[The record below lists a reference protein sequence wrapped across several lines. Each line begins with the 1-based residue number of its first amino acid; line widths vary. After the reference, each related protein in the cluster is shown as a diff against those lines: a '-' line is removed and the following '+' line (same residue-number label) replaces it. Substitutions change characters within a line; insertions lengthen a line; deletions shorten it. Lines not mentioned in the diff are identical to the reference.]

1 MDAPADSN
9 RSQLTSSS
17 KENGE
22 PSLESIRRILLA
34 REVERINQLEEERT
48 RLEADIAGLQARLIA
63 LQAELAAAEGRLH
76 DETNTLAAEI
86 DDAIARRVQTAP
98 EEMAEALGPVMA
110 GALRVQERRAHEE
123 LVDAISPVIS
133 ESIELQIR
141 NSRQSLVEAL
151 FPIIGE
157 MAQRYIGEFFRE
169 LQRNIDARLK
179 STLGPERFARRLR
192 ARLRGVPVAD
202 LEMRD
207 ALPFSVRE
215 LFLIQSGTGILLARA
230 GTGEAADSDLIS
242 GMLTAVREFMHD
254 SFGHEESIDPMD
266 EIQYG
271 EQRIIIQDGRLCYLA
286 VVIRGV
292 EPPGFR
298 AELRRFLTRLQSTEY
313 QSLQT
318 FDGDMTRLGAILPAV
333 DQLAVDLNRMVTPR
347 DAPKPLPRSQKLFLA
362 LGGLAGLLFL
372 GLACFYLQFTLA
384 LLPLAFG
391 DPTPTNTLTP
401 SPTQTATITST
412 PTATATTPPTTTAT
426 PAATATSSPTPTP
439 TTTPTTRPSPTNI
452 PFSVV
457 TNRPVWAFSEPDLA
471 AQQVGTLDAG
481 TPVTIIAYQS
491 PWLLV
496 EWDDDNGPQQ
506 GWLSERWVDFSG
518 TPPPDLFA
526 TPEG

>member
-1 MDAPADSN
+1 MDAPADSE
-9 RSQLTSSS
+9 RSEQSLASP
-17 KENGE
+17 ENGD
-22 PSLESIRRILLA
+22 PSLASIRRILFA
-34 REVERINQLEEERT
+34 GEIERINQLEDEKT
-48 RLEADIAGLQARLIA
+48 RLEADIAGLQARLAA
-63 LQAELAAAEGRLH
+63 LQAEVAAAEARLH
-76 DETNTLAAEI
+76 DETITLAAGI
-86 DDAIARRVQTAP
+86 DDAIARRAQVAP
-98 EEMAEALGPVMA
+98 EEMAKAIGPVMA
-110 GALRVQERRAHEE
+110 GALRVQESRAHEE

-141 NSRQSLVEAL
+141 TSRQSLVEAL

-179 STLGPERFARRLR
+179 STLGPERFARRVS
-192 ARLRGVPVAD
+192 ARLHGVPVSD

-215 LFLIQSGTGILLARA
+215 VFLIQSGTGILLARA
-230 GTGEAADSDLIS
+230 GGEETTDSDLIS

-254 SFGHEESIDPMD
+254 SFGREESVDPMD

-271 EQRIIIQDGRLCYLA
+271 EQRIIIQDGRLSYLA
-286 VVIRGV
+286 VVIRGI

-298 AELRRFLTRLQSTEY
+298 AELRRFLTRLQTDEY

-318 FDGDMTRLGAILPAV
+318 FDGDMSKLDAISPAV
-333 DQLAVDLNRMVTPR
+333 DQLAVDLNRMV
-347 DAPKPLPRSQKLFLA
+347 APGEAQKPLPRSQKLFLV
-362 LGGLAGLLFL
+362 LGGLAGLVLL

-391 DPTPTNTLTP
+391 DPTPTNTITP
-401 SPTQTATITST
+401 SPS
-412 PTATATTPPTTTAT
+412 PTATA
-426 PAATATSSPTPTP
+426 TP
-439 TTTPTTRPSPTNI
+439 TTTPTTTATTTATPTTTATATPTPTFTATPTDTPAATAI

-457 TNRPVWAFSEPDLA
+457 TNRPVWAFGEPDLA

-481 TPVTIIAYQS
+481 TPVTIIAYDP

-496 EWDDDNGPQQ
+496 QWQSEGGPQQ
-506 GWLSERWVDFSG
+506 GWLSERWVDISG
-518 TPPPDLFA
+518 TPPPDLFGM
-526 TPEG
+526 P